1 MYGEQ
6 IDEDLEQGR
15 LDAEIINNEVF
26 ASNTDPIQTS
36 KDETSKNSSKH
47 QTSPVTKTKEKKLSG
62 YMGLLSYFSMIV
74 NLF

>member
-1 MYGEQ
+1 MEEQ

-47 QTSPVTKTKEKKLSG
+47 QTSTDNWIL
-62 YMGLLSYFSMIV
+62 I
-74 NLF
+74 